1 MKLKG
6 ATPRRRCCECRG
18 WYVPKA
24 STAKTQRTCSKACR
38 LRRRSRRDRARR
50 EADPA
55 GAREAGRVRQ
65 RRHREREQAKTGGQG
80 PMSQAG
86 LSAEAAET
94 IEEIINKLEQ
104 KTRLSQAGLR
114 RQLRRFALGETA
126 RASVETGT

>member
-1 MKLKG
+1 
-6 ATPRRRCCECRG
+6 
-18 WYVPKA
+18 
-24 STAKTQRTCSKACR
+24 
-38 LRRRSRRDRARR
+38 
-50 EADPA
+50 
-55 GAREAGRVRQ
+55 
-65 RRHREREQAKTGGQG
+65 
-80 PMSQAG
+80 MSQAG